1 MRRGSVLF
9 LLVLALLVLPALGLT
24 LVRVLQPGGGLA
36 VRAVSFTPLAL
47 PLYLIALLL
56 VLVRAFAA
64 RGSGTR
70 PWTWTALALVAGAA
84 VHAWWLSPQFIG
96 DAPAAEAPGQPLTVM
111 TLNLKEGA
119 ADPPRVVETAAE
131 QRVDVLVLEEI
142 TPAALRQ
149 LERYGIAQ
157 AFPYR
162 VGEPAEARGGT
173 MVLSAHRVSRPERL
187 PTELG
192 SWAAEV
198 VSPQGVL
205 RLYAVHV
212 ESPTLSN
219 TRWGRDLSTLR
230 RLAADDAEL
239 DLIVGDLN
247 ATPDHAPLQQLGD
260 DGWRNAAELT
270 NEGWQPTWPDNG
282 ERTVLLLPVPR
293 LVQIDHL
300 LLAHSMTA
308 LDTSTHP
315 VQGTDHRAVVA
326 EVAFR

>member
-1 MRRGSVLF
+1 MRRGSVLS
-9 LLVLALLVLPALGLT
+9 LLLLALLVLPALGLS
-24 LVRVLQPGGGLA
+24 LVRALQPGGDLA

-47 PLYLIALLL
+47 PLYVLALLV
-56 VLVRAFAA
+56 VLVRAVAA
-64 RGSGTR
+64 RGRGTR
-70 PWTWTALALVAGAA
+70 VWTWTALVLLVGAA
-84 VHAWWLSPQFIG
+84 LHAWWLSPQYVG
-96 DAPAAEAPGQPLTVM
+96 DAPAAEAPAQPVTVM

-131 QRVDVLVLEEI
+131 QRVDVLVLQEV
-142 TPAALRQ
+142 TPAAVRQ

-162 VGEPAEARGGT
+162 AGEPAEDRAGT
-173 MVLSAHRVSRPERL
+173 MVLSAHRVARPERL

-198 VSPQGVL
+198 VTPQGVL
-205 RLYAVHV
+205 RLYAVHA
-212 ESPTLSN
+212 ESPTLSSGQ
-219 TRWGRDLSTLR
+219 WGKDLSALR

-239 DLIVGDLN
+239 DLIVGDFN

-260 DGWRNAAELT
+260 DGWRSTAELT

-282 ERTVLLLPVPR
+282 ARTFLGVPVPR
-293 LVQIDHL
+293 LIQIDHL
-300 LLAHSMTA
+300 LLAPSMTA
-308 LDTSTHP
+308 LDTSTHA